1 MKEDNAV
8 FCERCQSKQTAEKSI
23 KFKSFPLILNLQ
35 LKRYLLLL
43 IVSVDVMHRFDYD
56 WENNVRVKLNDEI
69 AFTNYMQMN
78 PYLIDPKVLEQ
89 AEAEKEENK
98 DKDANVEKK
107 EIPAPPPVY
116 PINEIFYV

>member
-1 MKEDNAV
+1 V
-8 FCERCQSKQTAEKSI
+8 
-23 KFKSFPLILNLQ
+23 
-35 LKRYLLLL
+35 
-43 IVSVDVMHRFDYD
+43 IVSVNVRNRFDYD

-89 AEAEKEENK
+89 VEAEKEENK

-107 EIPAPPPVY
+107 EYAAPPPVHQLY
-116 PINEIFYV
+116 EIFYVTIITGNI